1 MPSEPSP
8 RPFPS
13 DWSSA
18 PTYGTDPQLASDA
31 AVPAIAELSSD
42 ARLPSDAVTTQ
53 KRLDLAA
60 TTAAKMMRAAH
71 QAQTALN
78 RAHLFPCTDDSG
90 KPVPADPIAYRDGV
104 ALQILKRLARQ
115 VELLESVPLEEG
127 ETELERGVKI
137 AAILNQMTKQQAVME
152 QAISKA
158 VGISTRASQEAAK
171 LSFQMQAHKEK
182 MAKLE
187 DKMTA
192 AEVEGIAD
200 G

>member
-1 MPSEPSP
+1 MPSEPPPPLVQWADGSLH
-8 RPFPS
+8 
-13 DWSSA
+13 A
-18 PTYGTDPQLASDA
+18 PAGGHHKETDET
-31 AVPAIAELSSD
+31 VAELSAD
-42 ARLPSDAVTTQ
+42 ARLPSDVTTTQ

-71 QAQTALN
+71 QAQSALN
-78 RAHLFPCTDDSG
+78 RAHLFPCQDEEG
-90 KPVPADPIAYRDGV
+90 RPVAADPVSHRDGV

-115 VELLESVPLEEG
+115 VEALESVPLEEG

-137 AAILNQMTKQQAVME
+137 AQILNQMTKQQAVME
-152 QAISKA
+152 QSISKA

-171 LSFQMQAHKEK
+171 LSFQMQAHREK
-182 MAKLE
+182 MEAQKDKL
-187 DKMTA
+187 TA